1 MNDRPNVHFLKTPL
15 ACYMYE
21 VNTNQMLKI
30 PEEFYSGLQEYV
42 KTGMASDA
50 VMNYANALKAE
61 GYLSSNR
68 PTEMEH
74 QESKF
79 LDFHLGTNVEQMTL
93 QVTQQCNFRC
103 TYCTYAPKDFEYQ
116 RQHSSKRMTLETA
129 LKAVD
134 FFAAHSVK
142 RERVALGFY
151 GGEPLLELNL
161 IQKIVAYAEE
171 LFDGKD
177 LIFPITTNGSLFT
190 KDVVDFI
197 SKHNFNV
204 LISLDGTPE
213 IHNRSRKFAATGE
226 GTYEEI
232 ERNLRYVQENYP
244 DLYARI
250 SFNVVIDPRYSCVGL
265 HELFSHHPLFVN
277 ANVNS
282 TLISDESSMEH
293 VTASDQYIYENSIY
307 LFKALMAKKDRY
319 PQEKASKV
327 AVGTV
332 GARSERLKKNMKIS
346 KGLPAKM
353 SHGGPCIPGQRRV
366 FVTVDGDLF
375 PCERVS
381 ETSEVNRI
389 GNIYEGFDI
398 DKARTILNIAQLTPE
413 ECKNCWAIR
422 HCMQCVRACDNNGEL
437 SRELKLHNCARV
449 RSEVEEIF
457 KEYLMYKELGYEL

>member
-1 MNDRPNVHFLKTPL
+1 MTDRPNVHFLKTPL

-21 VNTNQMLKI
+21 TDTNELLKI
-30 PEEFYSGLQEYV
+30 PDEFYCGLQEYV
-42 KTGMASDA
+42 KTGAASDA
-50 VMNYANALKAE
+50 VLNYANALKAE
-61 GYLSSNR
+61 GYLSENR
-68 PTEMEH
+68 PTQMEH
-74 QESKF
+74 PESKF
-79 LDFHLGTNVEQMTL
+79 LQFHLDTNVEQMTL

-103 TYCTYAPKDFEYQ
+103 TYCTYAPKDIEYQ
-116 RQHSSKRMTLETA
+116 RQHSAKRMSLETA

-134 FFAAHSVK
+134 FFAAHSVN

-161 IQKIVAYAEE
+161 IRKVVEYAENV
-171 LFDGKD
+171 FDGKD
-177 LIFPITTNGSLFT
+177 IVFPVTTNGSLFT
-190 KDVVDFI
+190 KEVVDFI

-226 GTYEEI
+226 GTYGEI

-244 DLYARI
+244 DLYAKI

-265 HELFSHHPLFVN
+265 HEMFTYHPLYAN

-282 TLISDESSMEH
+282 TLISDESAMEH
-293 VTASDQYIYENSIY
+293 VTPSDQYIHENSKY
-307 LFKALMAKKDRY
+307 LFKALMEKDNRY
-319 PQEKASKV
+319 PQEKTSKI
-327 AVGTV
+327 AAGTV
-332 GARSERLKKNMKIS
+332 GARSERLKRNMNVA
-346 KGLPAKM
+346 KGLPDKM

-389 GNIYEGFDI
+389 GNIYDGFDI
-398 DKARTILNIAQLTPE
+398 DKARTVLNIAQLTPE

-422 HCMQCVRACDNNGEL
+422 HCTQCVRACENNGEL

-449 RSEVEEIF
+449 RNEAEENLR
-457 KEYLMYKELGYEL
+457 EYLLYKELDYEI